1 MSVRK
6 GDTVLVTGGK
16 EKGRT
21 GRIDRILA
29 DENRVVIEGVNM
41 VIRHVRPRPDVRQAG
56 RVQKEAPIHISNVAL
71 ICNKCNKPTRP
82 RIKVL
87 DDGKKVR
94 ECRSCNEAID

>member
-41 VIRHVRPRPDVRQAG
+41 VIRHIRPRPDVRQAG

-87 DDGKKVR
+87 DDGKNVR

>member
-6 GDTVLVTGGK
+6 GDTVLVTSGK

-21 GRIDRILA
+21 GRVDRILA

-56 RVQKEAPIHISNVAL
+56 RVQKEAPLHVSNVAL
-71 ICNKCNKPTRP
+71 ICNKCNNPMRP

-87 DDGKKVR
+87 DGGKKVR